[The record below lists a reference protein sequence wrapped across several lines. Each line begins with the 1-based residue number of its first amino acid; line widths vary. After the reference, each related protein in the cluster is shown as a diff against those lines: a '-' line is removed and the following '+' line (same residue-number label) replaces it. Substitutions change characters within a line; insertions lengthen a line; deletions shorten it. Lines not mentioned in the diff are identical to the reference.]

1 MVKNFFGLTIF
12 ALSMLSMSLATA
24 ETIEQSLVRAIE
36 HSPQIREQY
45 ARFQTVLEQREVV
58 RSEYY
63 PQVSIRGAVGPEQTN
78 FLADV
83 DVDQELTREDI
94 SLRISQSL
102 FSGFDTSA
110 NSDRLFSES
119 ESERLQL
126 HASAENLAL
135 QVSETYLNVLRAKQ
149 LVDLTLAHVE
159 THEQIMARV
168 KGLMEK
174 GFANQADTAQ
184 VSARLAN
191 ARSSLI
197 AAQNNYHDSQ
207 AQFYRVIGQSPSDLI
222 MPAVDQSL
230 LPLSLSEALVWAK
243 QAHPQLKSAMA
254 DIDAA
259 RHAVKASKAGYYPRL
274 SLEGVA
280 NHNNDVGSIEGR
292 DEDYRVQFV
301 LEYDLYNGG
310 RDSSRARAS
319 NWQYNQAL
327 EIKRNAEYD
336 LMEGTRFA
344 WHAYSS
350 VGQQV
355 NYIGQSVDAAT
366 LAEEG
371 YLTQFKL
378 GKRSLLDLLNASA
391 EVFIARR
398 NYINAEVDLTLAKY
412 RLLNST
418 GRLSYA
424 MRVSFPQ
431 QWMGQN

>member
-1 MVKNFFGLTIF
+1 MLMAT
-12 ALSMLSMSLATA
+12 LSTA
-24 ETIEQSLVRAIE
+24 ETIEQSLVKAIE

-45 ARFQTVLEQREVV
+45 ARFQTVLQQREIV

-78 FLADV
+78 YLADV
-83 DVDQELTREDI
+83 EVDEELTREDI

-135 QVSETYLNVLRAKQ
+135 QVSEVYLNVLRGKQ
-149 LVDLTLAHVE
+149 LVDLTQAHVK
-159 THEQIMARV
+159 THEETLASV

-174 GFANQADTAQ
+174 GFANQADIAQ

-191 ARSSLI
+191 AWSSLI
-197 AAQNNYHDSQ
+197 AAQNNYHDSH
-207 AQFYRVIGQSPSDLI
+207 AQFYRVIGQSPSSLI
-222 MPAVDQSL
+222 MPAVDKSL
-230 LPLSLSEALVWAK
+230 LPLSLSDAMAWAK
-243 QAHPQLKSAMA
+243 ETHPQLKSAMA

-274 SLEGVA
+274 SIEGVA

-292 DEDYRVQFV
+292 DEAYRVQLV

-319 NWQYNQAL
+319 NWQYNEAL
-327 EIKRNAEYD
+327 EIRRNAEQD
-336 LMEGTRFA
+336 LMEGTRFS
-344 WHAYSS
+344 WNAYTS
-350 VGQQV
+350 VSQQV
-355 NYIGQSVDAAT
+355 SYIGQSVDAAT
-366 LAEEG
+366 LAEDG
-371 YLTQFKL
+371 YVTQYKL

-398 NYINAEVDLTLAKY
+398 NYINAEVDLTQAQY

-418 GRLSYA
+418 GRLAYA
-424 MRVSFPQ
+424 MRVSFPE
-431 QWMGQN
+431 QWKGEK

>member
-1 MVKNFFGLTIF
+1 MIKNFLGFSILFFGMLVAT
-12 ALSMLSMSLATA
+12 LSAA

-45 ARFQTVLEQREVV
+45 ARFQTVLQQREIV

-78 FLADV
+78 YLADV
-83 DVDQELTREDI
+83 EVDEELTREDI

-135 QVSETYLNVLRAKQ
+135 QVSEVYLNVLRGKQ
-149 LVDLTLAHVE
+149 LVDLTQAHVK
-159 THEQIMARV
+159 THEETLASV

-174 GFANQADTAQ
+174 GFANQADIAQ

-191 ARSSLI
+191 AWSSLI
-197 AAQNNYHDSQ
+197 AAQNNYHDSH
-207 AQFYRVIGQSPSDLI
+207 AQFYRVIGQSPSSLI
-222 MPAVDQSL
+222 MPAVDKSL
-230 LPLSLSEALVWAK
+230 LPSSLSDAMAWAK
-243 QAHPQLKSAMA
+243 ETHPQLKSAMA

-274 SLEGVA
+274 SIEGVA
-280 NHNNDVGSIEGR
+280 NHNNDIGSIEGR
-292 DEDYRVQFV
+292 DEDYRVQLV

-319 NWQYNQAL
+319 NWQYNEAL
-327 EIKRNAEYD
+327 EIRRNAEQD
-336 LMEGTRFA
+336 LMEGTRFS
-344 WHAYSS
+344 WNAYTYVS
-350 VGQQV
+350 QQLS
-355 NYIGQSVDAAT
+355 YIGQSVDAAT
-366 LAEEG
+366 LAEDG
-371 YLTQFKL
+371 YVTQYKL

-398 NYINAEVDLTLAKY
+398 NYINAEVDLTQAQY

-418 GRLSYA
+418 GRLAYA
-424 MRVSFPQ
+424 MRVSFPE
-431 QWMGQN
+431 QWKGEK

>member
-1 MVKNFFGLTIF
+1 MIKNFLGVYVL
-12 ALSMLSMSLATA
+12 LSSMVVSTLSVA

-36 HSPQIREQY
+36 YSPQIREQY
-45 ARFQTVLEQREVV
+45 SRFQTVLQQREIV
-58 RSEYY
+58 RSEYF
-63 PQVSIRGAVGPEQTN
+63 PQVSIRGAIGPEQTN
-78 FLADV
+78 YLADV
-83 DVDQELTREDI
+83 EVDEELTREDL

-110 NSDRLFSES
+110 NSDRLLSEA

-126 HASAENLAL
+126 IASAENLAL
-135 QVSETYLNVLRAKQ
+135 EVSEIYLNLLGADQ
-149 LVDLTLAHVE
+149 LVGLTQIYVE
-159 THEQIMARV
+159 THEKTLESV

-174 GFANQADTAQ
+174 GFANQADIAQ

-197 AAQNNYHDSQ
+197 AAQNNYQDNY
-207 AQFYRVIGQSPSDLI
+207 AQFYRVIGQSPRDLI
-222 MPAVDQSL
+222 MPVVDQSL
-230 LPLSLSEALVWAK
+230 LPLSLSDALAWARDT
-243 QAHPQLKSAMA
+243 HPQLKSAMA

-259 RHAVKASKAGYYPRL
+259 RNVVKASKSGYYPRL
-274 SLEGVA
+274 SIEGVA

-292 DEDYRVQFV
+292 DEDYRVQLV

-310 RDSSRARAS
+310 RDSSRVKAS
-319 NWQYNQAL
+319 NWQYNEAL
-327 EIKRNAEYD
+327 EIKRNAEQD

-344 WHAYSS
+344 WNAYSS
-350 VGQQV
+350 VKQQV

-366 LAEEG
+366 LAEDG
-371 YLTQFKL
+371 YLTQYKL

-398 NYINAEVDLTLAKY
+398 NYINAEIDLTQSQY

-418 GRLSYA
+418 GRLAYS
-424 MRVSFPQ
+424 MRVSLPE
-431 QWMGQN
+431 QWMGTE

>member
-1 MVKNFFGLTIF
+1 
-12 ALSMLSMSLATA
+12 
-24 ETIEQSLVRAIE
+24 
-36 HSPQIREQY
+36 
-45 ARFQTVLEQREVV
+45 
-58 RSEYY
+58 
-63 PQVSIRGAVGPEQTN
+63 
-78 FLADV
+78 
-83 DVDQELTREDI
+83 
-94 SLRISQSL
+94 
-102 FSGFDTSA
+102 
-110 NSDRLFSES
+110 
-119 ESERLQL
+119 
-126 HASAENLAL
+126 
-135 QVSETYLNVLRAKQ
+135 
-149 LVDLTLAHVE
+149 
-159 THEQIMARV
+159 
-168 KGLMEK
+168 MEK

-398 NYINAEVDLTLAKY
+398 NYINAEIDLTLAKY